1 MNLKPWILLD
11 PNDFNSMWWRKDEI
25 VDMKKY
31 HLKKCPKDI
40 VAYNIIQDGNM
51 CGNYWHF
58 STWFFDDPNRYNS
71 RVDVDDSSPWQF
83 NKELTDMKQGE
94 IIYLTNSPDIKFMV
108 YYCKFSSQFQLDYC
122 KILERI

>member
-31 HLKKCPKDI
+31 HLKKYPKDI

-71 RVDVDDSSPWQF
+71 RVDDSDPWIF

-94 IIYLTNSPDIKFMV
+94 IVYLTNSPDIKFMV

>member
-1 MNLKPWILLD
+1 MKPWILLD
-11 PNDFNSMWWRKDEI
+11 PNDFDSMWWRKDEI

-31 HLKKCPKDI
+31 HLKKYTKDI

-71 RVDVDDSSPWQF
+71 RVDVHDSSPWPF

-94 IIYLTNSPDIKFMV
+94 IVYLTNSPDIKFIV
-108 YYCKFSSQFQLDYC
+108 YYCKFSSQCQLDYC